1 MCATTTIKLPS
12 GAALDFSGAALV
24 MAIVNCTE
32 DSFFAGSHCASAEE
46 AVGRAL
52 KAEEDGA
59 AIIDFGAESSRPG
72 AAYVDGEEEK
82 RRLLPV
88 IEGFRAKS
96 RAIISVDT
104 RKYDVARSALDAGA
118 DIINDISA
126 LEDAPE
132 IARLCA
138 ERGAG
143 VVLMHK
149 KGVPRDMQDKPS
161 YDDVVAEVCGYLAAA
176 ARRAVD
182 AGLSADRVI
191 LDPGIGFGKRVEDN
205 LDLIA
210 RFDAVRAL
218 GYPALMG
225 LSRKSFIGALTG
237 RPVEERLAGTIA
249 SNAYALFQGANIIRV
264 HDVPEAADLV
274 KLFYEITRRRQNR
287 AAP

>member
-1 MCATTTIKLPS
+1 MCATTTNRLPS

-32 DSFFAGSHCASAEE
+32 DSFFEGSRTASAQDAVRRARQAE
-46 AVGRAL
+46 A
-52 KAEEDGA
+52 DGA

-72 AAYVDGEEEK
+72 ARYVDADEEI
-82 RRLLPV
+82 RRLVPV
-88 IEGFRAKS
+88 IEAFRAQS
-96 RAIISVDT
+96 SAVISVDT
-104 RKYDVARSALDAGA
+104 RKFDVARRALDAGA

-143 VVLMHK
+143 IVLMHK
-149 KGVPRDMQDKPS
+149 KGVPLDMQEKPF
-161 YDDVVAEVCGYLAAA
+161 YKDVVGEVCSYLDSA

-182 AGLSADRVI
+182 AGVSPGRVI

-210 RFDAVRAL
+210 RFDAVCAL
-218 GYPALMG
+218 GYPTLMG
-225 LSRKSFIGALTG
+225 LSRKSFIGAVTG

-249 SNAYALFQGANIIRV
+249 ANAWALFKGAQIIRV
-264 HDVPEAADLV
+264 HDVPEAVDLV
-274 KLFYEITRRRQNR
+274 KLAHALSRREPSC
-287 AAP
+287 AAS

>member
-32 DSFFAGSHCASAEE
+32 DSFFAGSHSSSVEE
-46 AVGRAL
+46 AVSRAL

-59 AIIDFGAESSRPG
+59 AIVDFGAESSRPG
-72 AAYVDGEEEK
+72 AAYVDADEEI

-88 IEGFRAKS
+88 IKGFRAKS
-96 RAIISVDT
+96 RAVISVDT
-104 RKYDVARSALDAGA
+104 RKYDVARCALDAGA

-149 KGVPRDMQDKPS
+149 KGVPLDMQDKPY
-161 YDDVVAEVCGYLAAA
+161 YDDVVAEVCGYLKAA

-182 AGLSADRVI
+182 AGISAERVI

-225 LSRKSFIGALTG
+225 LSRKSFIGAVTG
-237 RPVEERLAGTIA
+237 RPVEERLAGTVA
-249 SNAYALFQGANIIRV
+249 SNAYALFKGARIIRV
-264 HDVPEAADLV
+264 HDVPQAVDLV
-274 KLFYEITRRRQNR
+274 KIFYEITRR
-287 AAP
+287 ACGPVAL